1 MRKLM
6 KERIHT
12 MLEDELKRRQ
22 RALNENRAQ
31 IRRLA
36 RDQVMLKKE
45 WKEINTFMWELRNTP
60 SPRKV
65 GVQAPVDQL

>member
-22 RALNENRAQ
+22 RALLDNRREIAS
-31 IRRLA
+31 LA
-36 RDQVMLKKE
+36 REQVRLKKD
-45 WKEINTFMWELRNTP
+45 WKEINTFMWELRNA
-60 SPRKV
+60 K
-65 GVQAPVDQL
+65 